1 MKSTHALGGHAHFW
15 RVACALTQ
23 QSGEK
28 AFTAHDIIQR
38 SNGATAKV
46 VSSWI
51 GRMLRLKAIVCVD
64 MAEVRGATGAR
75 KRKAY
80 RVVAPSRTPPRDPA
94 SLRGLPRQYLW
105 TAMRTLGTF
114 TVAELAVAASTDEV
128 AIGEKTAG
136 NWVRELAAADVL
148 RLAGVNKRNGGA
160 EKVWRLRPSAN
171 TGPTPPRVATRGRRI
186 EQAEAV
192 S

>member
-1 MKSTHALGGHAHFW
+1 MKSPHALGGHAHFW
-15 RVACALTQ
+15 RVACALSQ
-23 QSGEK
+23 QSKGK
-28 AFTAHDIIQR
+28 AFTAHDVIQR

-51 GRMLRLKAIVCVD
+51 GRMLRLKAIVCTGV
-64 MAEVRGATGAR
+64 ALVPGATGAR
-75 KRKAY
+75 KRKTY
-80 RVVAPSRTPPRDPA
+80 RVLAPSRNPPRDPA
-94 SLRGLPRQYLW
+94 SLRGLPRLNMW
-105 TAMRTLGTF
+105 TAMRTLQSF
-114 TVAELAVAASTDEV
+114 TVAELAVAASTDEL

-148 RLAGVNKRNGGA
+148 RVAGVNKRNGGA

-171 TGPTPPRVATRGRRI
+171 TGPTPPRARRD
-186 EQAEAV
+186 EQAEAR